1 MKLFDSHCHLDD
13 FAYRD
18 DLDAVI
24 DRAHAAGVTRMMVVG
39 TTEKG
44 SQKVVSLAG
53 SRKGLYAAVGVHP
66 HDARDCSDPSL
77 LSLKDLACSPSVRA
91 WGEIGLDFNRMY
103 SPRQDQERWFIRQL
117 HIADR
122 MGLPVILHE
131 RDSQGRLIEIL
142 KAHPHPGRTGVV
154 HCFSGNRPELEQY
167 LALGFCIGITGILTL
182 RDRGATLRQM
192 VGSIPKDRLLVETD
206 APYLTPTPERNRVR
220 RNEPGFVKTVLMRL
234 AEVRG
239 DDPETLAQTL
249 WDNTCRLF
257 RIVEKS

>member
-1 MKLFDSHCHLDD
+1 
-13 FAYRD
+13 
-18 DLDAVI
+18 
-24 DRAHAAGVTRMMVVG
+24 
-39 TTEKG
+39 
-44 SQKVVSLAG
+44 
-53 SRKGLYAAVGVHP
+53 
-66 HDARDCSDPSL
+66 
-77 LSLKDLACSPSVRA
+77 
-91 WGEIGLDFNRMY
+91 
-103 SPRQDQERWFIRQL
+103 
-117 HIADR
+117 
-122 MGLPVILHE
+122 
-131 RDSQGRLIEIL
+131 
-142 KAHPHPGRTGVV
+142 
-154 HCFSGNRPELEQY
+154 
-167 LALGFCIGITGILTL
+167 L